1 MSDLKAIARERIERA
16 QPELIELSHRIHAN
30 PEMGYQETKA
40 SGWLADWLEKASFK
54 VERGVGGLPT
64 AFRATFGSGRLN
76 VAFLAEYDAL
86 PGVGHACG
94 HNIIATSTLGAA
106 AGLAAVA
113 DQAGVTVSVI
123 GTPAE
128 EGGAGKIELIDADI
142 FKGVHCALMVHPGPA
157 DVLEP
162 EVLAAQSY
170 DIVYEGRTAHA
181 GAAPEKGINAADAL
195 VVAQVAIGLLR
206 QALLPTDRVHGIV
219 KLGGEA
225 MNIIPGRTEA
235 TWMVR
240 GATVARLEEV
250 RAKVKRCFEAGALAS
265 GATLSIY
272 DHPVYADMRHDH
284 DLVALYQAN
293 AEALGRTFGGTSTFT
308 RFSTDQG
315 NVSYVVPAI
324 HPIIDINCAPAVNH
338 QPEFTAATVTPAG
351 DKAIMD
357 GALALAWTAIDAA
370 QDQDLRQRLVA
381 GEPSTAAGN

>member
-1 MSDLKAIARERIERA
+1 VNSTDLKQAARERIEA
-16 QPELIELSHRIHAN
+16 AGPALVELSHRIQAN
-30 PEMGYQETKA
+30 PELGYKEMKA
-40 SGWLADWLEKASFK
+40 SGWCADWLEAAGFK
-54 VERGVGGLPT
+54 VERGVGGLAT
-64 AFRATFGSGRLN
+64 AFRATFGNGPLN
-76 VAFLAEYDAL
+76 VAYLAEYDAL
-86 PGVGHACG
+86 PEVGHACG
-94 HNIIATSTLGAA
+94 HNIIATSSLGAA
-106 AGLAAVA
+106 VGLAAVA
-113 DQAGVTVSVI
+113 DQAGVTVIVI

-128 EGGAGKIELIDADI
+128 EGGAGKIELIDAGI
-142 FKGVHCALMVHPGPA
+142 FNGVHCALMVHPGPA

-195 VVAQVAIGLLR
+195 VVAQVALGLLR
-206 QALLPTDRVHGIV
+206 QSLLPTDRVHGIV

-240 GATVARLEEV
+240 GAAVARLEEV
-250 RAKVKRCFEAGALAS
+250 RARVKQCFEAGALAS
-265 GATLSIY
+265 GATLSINE
-272 DHPVYADMRHDH
+272 HPVYADMRHDH

-293 AEALGRTFGGTSTFT
+293 AEALGRTFGGTTTFT

-324 HPIIDINCAPAVNH
+324 HPIIDIDCAPAVNH

-351 DKAIMD
+351 DKAILD

-370 QDQDLRQRLVA
+370 SNPQLRARLL
-381 GEPSTAAGN
+381 TA